1 MLSTKKTI
9 KIKKLVF
16 VSIMHWICTIETEL
30 LLFFVSEIVRSAA
43 TRVTNT
49 LTENWDSTFL
59 EYQNIMSS
67 SSRNENAEGRGV
79 IGSEEYLYGG

>member
-1 MLSTKKTI
+1 MFSFEVVKKLVFLRQREKTI

-49 LTENWDSTFL
+49 LTEN
-59 EYQNIMSS
+59 
-67 SSRNENAEGRGV
+67 
-79 IGSEEYLYGG
+79 